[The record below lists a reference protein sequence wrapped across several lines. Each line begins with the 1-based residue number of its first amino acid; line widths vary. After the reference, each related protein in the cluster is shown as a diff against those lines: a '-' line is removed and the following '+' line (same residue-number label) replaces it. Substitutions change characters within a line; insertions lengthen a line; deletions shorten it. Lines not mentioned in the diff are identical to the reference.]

1 MKIGNAWYD
10 FIRFLAAR
18 RTQLPALTEVRVGT
32 IVWPLVEYV
41 YPSCAFRRL
50 RSYTLPDRLET
61 QGSISI
67 YVAWFL
73 DAEAGLALADS
84 AGRRVRRLA
93 PVPLSVR
100 YKQRG
105 VAYGDEANQK

>member
-1 MKIGNAWYD
+1 MKIGDAWYD

-32 IVWPLVEYV
+32 IDWPLVE
-41 YPSCAFRRL
+41 S
-50 RSYTLPDRLET
+50 ET
-61 QGSISI
+61 RGSMAI

-73 DAEAGLALADS
+73 NAEAGLALADS
-84 AGRRVRRLA
+84 AGRRVHRLA

-100 YKQRG
+100 SKQRC
-105 VAYGDEANQK
+105 VAYGDEMNRE

>member
-1 MKIGNAWYD
+1 MKIGDAWYD

-32 IVWPLVEYV
+32 IDWPLVEYV
-41 YPSCAFRRL
+41 YPSRAIRRL
-50 RSYTLPDRLET
+50 RSYTLLDRSET
-61 QGSISI
+61 RGSMAI

-73 DAEAGLALADS
+73 NAEASLALADS
-84 AGRRVRRLA
+84 AGRRVHRLA

-100 YKQRG
+100 SKQRC
-105 VAYGDEANQK
+105 VAYGDEMNRE